1 MHMERKTHTIDASG
15 KSLGRLASAVAVLL
29 RGKNKATFERHID
42 AGDAVIVCNLD
53 AIKITGTK
61 KAQKEYFYHTGHPG
75 GLKRKVL
82 GKMMD
87 KNPGEAFR
95 LAVYGMLP
103 KNKLRAPMI
112 KRLTMYRGQLK

>member
-15 KSLGRLASAVAVLL
+15 KSLGRLASAIAVLL

-42 AGDAVIVCNLD
+42 AGDAVIVYNLD
-53 AIKITGTK
+53 ALKITGTK
-61 KAQKEYFYHTGHPG
+61 KANKEYFYHTGWPG
-75 GLKRKVL
+75 GLKTTSL
-82 GKMMD
+82 GKVME

-112 KRLTMYRGQLK
+112 KRLTMYRGEIK